1 MQRVRLVYTSD
12 LWKAGFRKYR
22 KRRVSLRDRKRQN
35 GSGIEP
41 LEPLIVWLVSGLSL
55 GE

>member
-22 KRRVSLRDRKRQN
+22 NKKGITQRREEAERLRH
-35 GSGIEP
+35 
-41 LEPLIVWLVSGLSL
+41 
-55 GE
+55 